1 MSASAYFGGSRAY
14 VPLWCKS
21 NFSFLEG
28 ASDPAE
34 MVEEAR
40 HLGLRSI
47 AVTDRDGVHGIV
59 QAHVR
64 ARELGIHLIV
74 GSQVTLVD
82 NSVMVLLATSREG
95 YANLCR
101 LLTKGRRRCAKGESR
116 VTWLEVAEHA
126 AGIIA
131 LWGGDRSLLAQP
143 LDDDAPLPSILV
155 DPYSSDAAYV
165 PGVDF
170 DTRSRLDTADGRR
183 AIAPGAASA
192 RAPTDLLEF
201 PLQRAGDVATGKVID
216 LLEFTAA
223 RQPRTLDETADLLRE
238 AFGPRLFALLTRH
251 HRADEPT
258 MERRVRTRAMRYEL
272 PLVASS
278 EVLYHVSGRRD
289 LHDVLNCVRHG
300 VKIGNA
306 GRCIKGNA
314 KHELHSPQSFTAL
327 YADEPRAI
335 ARTREIAE
343 MCGFSMDEIRY
354 RYPSEKL
361 PDGTTSMQ
369 HLHQLTWEGARK
381 RYSDTIG
388 PHGERGYVPPEMHA
402 QIDKE
407 LAVIDALDYPGYFLT
422 MHEIVRFCQERGIL
436 CQGRGSAANSI
447 VCFCLEITAV
457 DPVRMDLLFERFIS
471 KERAEPP
478 DIDLD
483 IEHDRREE
491 AIQHM
496 YEKYG
501 RSHAAMVA
509 NVIRYRSKS
518 AVRDVGKALGLSETS
533 LDRLAKMVGRWGG
546 IDETSFRH
554 AGLDPH
560 NPTICHLMRL
570 ANEAI
575 GFPRHLSIHPG
586 GFLLGHEPVHD
597 LVPIENGSMED
608 RTVIQWDKDDV
619 EALGLFKV
627 DLLGL
632 GALTQ
637 LHHGFD
643 LLRRHRGIDV
653 NMTTIPAAD
662 KATFDMCCRADT
674 VGVFQIES
682 RAQMSMLPRLK
693 PRTFYDL
700 VVEISIVRPGP
711 ITGGMVHPYLRRREG
726 KEAIDYPHPCLEPVL
741 RKTLGI
747 PLFQEQVMKLAVVA
761 ADYTPGEADQLRR
774 DMAAWRKTGR
784 LDRHRERLITR
795 MVGKG
800 IEQEFAERVFEQI
813 RGFGDY
819 GFPESHAASF
829 ALIAYATSWM
839 KCHYPAEFACSLLNS
854 LPMGFYSA
862 ATIVDDAK
870 RHDVEVRPVSVEA
883 PWWDCTLEPAAL
895 PITVSEIGVS
905 HSHETAPAPTLPYP
919 TPTVSEHDPS
929 PTQSPAGGLAVRMGL
944 RYIKGMRA
952 DEGEHIQAV
961 ARQDPF
967 SSIHDFTERV
977 CISERTLKRL
987 TEAGFFEPF
996 ERSRR
1001 GALWQMHGMVAEG
1014 ETPELGIATAT
1025 PSFDDLSAFEQIA
1038 WDYRTSDHSTRG
1050 HILEPLRDQ
1059 LAKLGLPD
1067 ARRVGHMRDG
1077 ARARYAGIVI
1087 CRQRPGTAS
1096 GVLFM
1101 TLEDETGFVNL
1112 VLWPQVSEK
1121 FNVISRTTSF
1131 LGATGKIQSHNS
1143 VVHLVV
1149 DKLWHPEIKLETT
1162 RSSRDFH

>member
-1 MSASAYFGGSRAY
+1 MSTSVYSGDSLSY

-28 ASDPAE
+28 ASNPDE

-74 GSQVTLVD
+74 GSQITVVD
-82 NSVMVLLATSREG
+82 NSVLVLLATSREG

-101 LLTKGRRRCAKGESR
+101 LVTKGRRRCVKGESC
-116 VTWLEVAEHA
+116 VTWLEIAEHA
-126 AGIIA
+126 AGMIA

-143 LDDDAPLPSILV
+143 LDDDALIPSILI
-155 DPYSSDAAYV
+155 DPYPSDTAHA
-165 PGVDF
+165 PDVDF
-170 DTRSRLDTADGRR
+170 DTARQLDTAVDGRR
-183 AIAPGAASA
+183 VLVRKEASA
-192 RAPTDLLEF
+192 RDPAEYLEF
-201 PLQRAGDVATGKVID
+201 PLQRTADVATDKFAD
-216 LLEFTAA
+216 LFKFTAA
-223 RQPRTLDETADLLRE
+223 HQPRTINETAHLLRE

-251 HRADEPT
+251 HRADEPA
-258 MERRVRTRAMRYEL
+258 MERRVRARAMCYEL

-300 VKIGNA
+300 VKISNA
-306 GRCIKGNA
+306 GHFIKGNA
-314 KHELHSPQSFTAL
+314 KHGLHSPQSFTAL
-327 YADEPRAI
+327 YSDEPLAI

-343 MCGFSMDEIRY
+343 MCSFSMDEIRY

-361 PDGTTSMQ
+361 PDGATSMQ
-369 HLHQLTWEGARK
+369 YLRRLTWEGARK
-381 RYSDTIG
+381 RCRDTIG
-388 PHGERGYVPPEMHA
+388 PRGERGYVPPEMRS
-402 QIDKE
+402 QIDRE
-407 LAVIDALDYPGYFLT
+407 LAVIDDLDYPGYFLT

-447 VCFCLEITAV
+447 VCFCLQITAV

-483 IEHDRREE
+483 IEHNRREE

-509 NVIRYRSKS
+509 NVIRYRSRS
-518 AVRDVGKALGLSETS
+518 AVRDVGKVLGLSETS
-533 LDRLAKMVGRWGG
+533 LERLSKMVGRWGD
-546 IDETSFRH
+546 IDETSCRH
-554 AGLDPH
+554 ASLDPR

-586 GFLLGHEPVHD
+586 GFLLGHEPIHD
-597 LVPIENGSMED
+597 LVPIENGYMED
-608 RTVIQWDKDDV
+608 RTVIQWDKSAV

-643 LLRRHRGIDV
+643 LLRQHRGIDID
-653 NMTTIPAAD
+653 MTTIPATD

-700 VVEISIVRPGP
+700 VVQISIVRPGP
-711 ITGGMVHPYLRRREG
+711 ITGGMVHPYLRRRVS
-726 KEAIDYPHPCLEPVL
+726 KESIDYPHPCLESVL
-741 RKTLGI
+741 KKTLGV

-761 ADYTPGEADQLRR
+761 ADYTAGEADQLRR
-774 DMAAWRKTGR
+774 DMAAWRKIGR
-784 LDRHRERLITR
+784 LGRHRERLITR
-795 MVGKG
+795 MMAKG
-800 IEQEFAERVFEQI
+800 IEQEFAERIFDQI

-829 ALIAYATSWM
+829 ALITYATSWM

-870 RHDVEVRPVSVEA
+870 RHDVEVRPVSIEA
-883 PWWDCTLEPAAL
+883 PWWDCTLEN
-895 PITVSEIGVS
+895 
-905 HSHETAPAPTLPYP
+905 ETTTLQDVPYP
-919 TPTVSEHDPS
+919 TPTIASHDPS
-929 PTQSPAGGLAVRMGL
+929 PVQSPARGLAIRMGL

-952 DEGEHIQAV
+952 DEGERIEAV
-961 ARQDPF
+961 ARQFPF
-967 SSIHDFTERV
+967 CSIRDFTERV
-977 CISERTLKRL
+977 RISKRSLKQL

-1001 GALWQMHGMVAEG
+1001 RTLWQLHGIGADNGAMG
-1014 ETPELGIATAT
+1014 LSIATAAI
-1025 PSFDDLSAFEQIA
+1025 PSFDDLSAFEQIT

-1067 ARRVGHMRDG
+1067 AQSISQMRDG

-1087 CRQRPGTAS
+1087 CRQRPETAA

-1112 VLWPQVSEK
+1112 VLWPQVFRK
-1121 FNVISRTTSF
+1121 FSVISQTTSF
-1131 LGATGKIQSHNS
+1131 LGASGKIQSHNS
-1143 VVHLVV
+1143 IVHLVV
-1149 DKLWHPEIKLETT
+1149 DKLWRPEINLETT